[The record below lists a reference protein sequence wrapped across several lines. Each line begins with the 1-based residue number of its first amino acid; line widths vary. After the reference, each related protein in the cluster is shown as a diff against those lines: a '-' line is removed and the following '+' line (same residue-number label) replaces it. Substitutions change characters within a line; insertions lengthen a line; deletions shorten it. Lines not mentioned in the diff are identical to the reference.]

1 MTGESVDAGAL
12 VRFVVDPDGVVV
24 PDVAGKLPGRGLWV
38 TANRDSVDTAAAKN
52 LFSRAA
58 RRAVRAA
65 PDLADRTEAALA
77 RLCCGTLGIARRAG
91 AVVAGFDAV
100 AAALAAQ
107 RVAVWIAAAD
117 AAADG
122 RAKLA
127 GKARGLA
134 AVDWLTRDEL
144 SLALGRENVVHA
156 AVAPG
161 GFGDRFARDAGRLRG
176 FRGSSQGAA
185 AGASVTL
192 GSKARTRAGR

>member
-1 MTGESVDAGAL
+1 MTGDSVDAAAL

-38 TANRDSVDTAAAKN
+38 TAERAAVDTAVAKN

-58 RRAVRAA
+58 RRAVRAE
-65 PDLADRTEAALA
+65 PDLADRTEMALL
-77 RLCCGTLGIARRAG
+77 RLCGGTLGIARRAG
-91 AVVAGFDAV
+91 AVVSGFDAV
-100 AAALAAQ
+100 AGALAAR
-107 RVAVWIAAAD
+107 RVGVWIVAAD
-117 AAADG
+117 ASDDG

-176 FRGSSQGAA
+176 FRGSAQGAV

-192 GSKARTRAGR
+192 DSKARTRAGR